1 MPPLKIVSQL
11 NNCLERENIR
21 YCHWK
26 SNEHVDAAVEGKT
39 DLDVLADGAKKA
51 KLKQALD
58 EIGFKQF
65 RSVSFLQYTEIED
78 YVAMDEATG
87 ILVHL
92 HLHYQLE
99 LGEKN
104 LKGYH
109 CPWEEL
115 LLSTRIYDR
124 EHQIYVAEPNIEIII
139 LLVRAALKVRNRDRL
154 KSLVG
159 ADYFAGDVIRE
170 FRWLIERIDLAQVG
184 KLSTELLGEDAS
196 EVILKAI
203 ADESQLQKLLLPG
216 NAVRSAVKKYRRYDP
231 VTAMRLRWYREWQYL
246 FFKIMKRY
254 FKAPV
259 KIRRTSIDKGG
270 SIIAI
275 LGADGAGKSTVNAE
289 IIKGLSSKVDV
300 FPIYLGSG
308 DGTAS
313 ILRQPLIWLR
323 QGFKALKSLKSSGK
337 PSTGSTKKWY
347 ERSKIYQLNHILWAI
362 TLVFEKQ
369 NKLKRIDSA
378 RERGIVVVCDRYPQS
393 QIPYLNEG
401 PLLTTEHQSSSKL
414 LQALQ
419 KWELKSYQ
427 KMVEAVIPDLVV
439 KLNVSPEVALTR
451 KSSLP
456 EVIEKKVAGVKAIEF
471 PAQSTV
477 ANLNADRSLDEV
489 ILKAKH
495 AVWHNL

>member
-11 NNCLERENIR
+11 NSCLEQENIR

-39 DLDVLADGAKKA
+39 DLDVLADQAAKER
-51 KLKQALD
+51 LKQVLG
-58 EIGFKQF
+58 EIGYKQF
-65 RSVSFLQYTEIED
+65 ISVPFLQYTEIED
-78 YVAMDEATG
+78 YVAMDEDTG
-87 ILVHL
+87 TLVHL

-115 LLSTRIYDR
+115 LLSTRIYDQ
-124 EHQIYVAEPNIEIII
+124 EHQIYIAEPNIEIII
-139 LLVRAALKVRNRDRL
+139 LLVRAALKVRNRDRA

-170 FRWLIERIDLAQVG
+170 FRWLKARIDLAQVR
-184 KLSTELLGEDAS
+184 KLSAELLGEDAAKLIA
-196 EVILKAI
+196 EAI
-203 ADESQLQKLLLPG
+203 ADESQLQKLLSPR

-231 VTAMRLRWYREWQYL
+231 ITAMRLRWYREWQYL
-246 FFKIMKRY
+246 FCKVLKRY

-259 KIRRTSIDKGG
+259 KLRRTSIDKGG
-270 SIIAI
+270 AIVAI

-289 IIKGLSSKVDV
+289 IVKGLSSKVDV

-362 TLVFEKQ
+362 TLVIEKQ
-369 NKLKRIDSA
+369 NKLKRINSA
-378 RERGIVVVCDRYPQS
+378 RERGLVVVCDRYPQS

-401 PLLTTEHQSSSKL
+401 PLLTTEHKSDSKL

-419 KWELKSYQ
+419 EWELKAYQ
-427 KMVEAVIPDLVV
+427 QMVADVVPDLVV

-471 PAQSTV
+471 PDGSSI
-477 ANLNADRSLDEV
+477 ANLDADRSLDEV

-495 AVWHNL
+495 AVWQSL

>member
-1 MPPLKIVSQL
+1 MSPLQIVSKL
-11 NNCLERENIR
+11 NYRLEQENIR

-39 DLDVLADGAKKA
+39 DLDVLADRAKKV
-51 KLKQALD
+51 KLKQVLE

-65 RSVSFLQYTEIED
+65 VSVPFLQYVEIED
-78 YVAMDEATG
+78 YVAMDEDTG

-115 LLSTRIYDR
+115 LLSTRIYDQ
-124 EHQIYVAEPNIEIII
+124 EHQIYIAEPNVEIII

-154 KSLVG
+154 KSLIG
-159 ADYFAGDVIRE
+159 SDYFAGDVTRE
-170 FRWLIERIDLAQVG
+170 FRWLKERIELAQVQ
-184 KLSTELLGEDAS
+184 KLSAELLGEDAS
-196 EVILKAI
+196 KVILNAI
-203 ADESQLQKLLLPG
+203 ADESQLKKLLSPG
-216 NAVRSAVKKYRRYDP
+216 NAIRRAVKQYRRYNP
-231 VTAMRLRWYREWQYL
+231 ITAMGLRWYREWQYL
-246 FFKIMKRY
+246 FFKVLSRY

-259 KIRRTSIDKGG
+259 NIRRTSIAKGG
-270 SIIAI
+270 AIIAI

-289 IIKGLSSKVDV
+289 IVKGLSSKVDV

-313 ILRQPLIWLR
+313 LLRQPLIWMR
-323 QGFKALKSLKSSGK
+323 QAFKALKSLKTSGK
-337 PSTGSTKKWY
+337 PSPGSTKKWY
-347 ERSKIYQLNHILWAI
+347 QRSKIYQLNHILWAI

-369 NKLKRIDSA
+369 TKLKRIDLA

-393 QIPYLNEG
+393 QIPDLNEG
-401 PLLTTEHQSSSKL
+401 PLLTTEHESTSKL
-414 LQALQ
+414 LRTLQ
-419 KWELKSYQ
+419 QWELKSYQ
-427 KMVEAVIPDLVV
+427 KMAATVAPDLVV

-456 EVIEKKVAGVKAIEF
+456 RVIEKKIAGVKAIEF
-471 PAQSTV
+471 PEQTTIT
-477 ANLNADRSLDEV
+477 NLDADRSLDEV

-495 AVWHNL
+495 AVWQNL

>member
-1 MPPLKIVSQL
+1 MSPLKIVSQL
-11 NNCLERENIR
+11 NNRLEQENIR

-39 DLDVLADGAKKA
+39 DLDVLADRAEKV
-51 KLKQALD
+51 KLKQVLG

-65 RSVSFLQYTEIED
+65 ISVPFLQYKEIED

-115 LLSTRIYDR
+115 LLSTRIYDQ
-124 EHQIYVAEPNIEIII
+124 EHQIYIAEPNIEIII
-139 LLVRAALKVRNRDRL
+139 LVVRAALKVRNRDRA
-154 KSLVG
+154 KSLIG
-159 ADYFAGDVIRE
+159 YDYFAGDVIRE
-170 FRWLIERIDLAQVG
+170 FRWLKERIDPAQVR
-184 KLSTELLGEDAS
+184 KLSTELLGENAS
-196 EVILKAI
+196 EVILDAI
-203 ADESQLQKLLLPG
+203 ADESQLKKLLSPRNVIRL
-216 NAVRSAVKKYRRYDP
+216 AVKKYRRYNSI
-231 VTAMRLRWYREWQYL
+231 TAMRLRWYREWQYL
-246 FFKIMKRY
+246 FFKVLSRY

-259 KIRRTSIDKGG
+259 NIRRTSINKGG
-270 SIIAI
+270 SIVAI

-289 IIKGLSSKVDV
+289 IVKGLSSKVDV

-313 ILRQPLIWLR
+313 ILRQPLIWMR

-369 NKLKRIDSA
+369 NKLKRIDLA

-401 PLLTTEHQSSSKL
+401 PLLTTEHQSDSKL
-414 LQALQ
+414 LRALQ
-419 KWELKSYQ
+419 EWELKSYQ
-427 KMVEAVIPDLVV
+427 KMVAAVAPDLVV

-456 EVIEKKVAGVKAIEF
+456 EVIEKKVAGVKAIKF
-471 PAQSTV
+471 PDQSTIT
-477 ANLNADRSLDEV
+477 NLDADRSLDEV

-495 AVWHNL
+495 AVWQNL

>member
-1 MPPLKIVSQL
+1 MSALQIVSQL
-11 NNCLERENIR
+11 NSRLEQENIR

-39 DLDVLADGAKKA
+39 DLDVLADRAEKV
-51 KLKQALD
+51 KLKQVLG

-65 RSVSFLQYTEIED
+65 ISVPFLQYIEIED

-115 LLSTRIYDR
+115 LLSTRIYDQ
-124 EHQIYVAEPNIEIII
+124 EHQIYIAEPNIEIII
-139 LLVRAALKVRNRDRL
+139 LVVRAALKVRNRDRL

-159 ADYFAGDVIRE
+159 ADYFAGDVMRE
-170 FRWLIERIDLAQVG
+170 FRWLKSRIDPAQVR
-184 KLSTELLGEDAS
+184 KLSAELLGENAS
-196 EVILKAI
+196 GVILDAI
-203 ADESQLQKLLLPG
+203 ADESQLKKLLSPRNVIRL
-216 NAVRSAVKKYRRYDP
+216 AVKKYRRYDP
-231 VTAMRLRWYREWQYL
+231 ITAMRLRWYREWQYL
-246 FFKIMKRY
+246 FFKIMSRY

-259 KIRRTSIDKGG
+259 KLRRTSINKGG
-270 SIIAI
+270 SIVAI

-289 IIKGLSSKVDV
+289 IVKGLSSKVDV

-323 QGFKALKSLKSSGK
+323 QGFKALKSLKSSGQ

-362 TLVFEKQ
+362 TLVIEKQ
-369 NKLKRIDSA
+369 NKLKRINSA
-378 RERGIVVVCDRYPQS
+378 RERGMVVVCDRYPQC

-401 PLLTTEHQSSSKL
+401 PLLTTEHQSDSKL
-414 LQALQ
+414 LRALQ
-419 KWELKSYQ
+419 EWELKSYQ
-427 KMVEAVIPDLVV
+427 KMVAAVAPDLVV

-456 EVIEKKVAGVKAIEF
+456 EVIEKKVAGVKAIKF
-471 PAQSTV
+471 SDQSII
-477 ANLNADRSLDEV
+477 ANLDADRSLDEV

-495 AVWHNL
+495 AVWQNL

>member
-1 MPPLKIVSQL
+1 MSPLKIVSQL
-11 NNCLERENIR
+11 NNCLDRENIR

-39 DLDVLADGAKKA
+39 DLDVLADRAKKV
-51 KLKQALD
+51 KLKQVLG

-65 RSVSFLQYTEIED
+65 ISVPFLQYTEIED
-78 YVAMDEATG
+78 YVAMDEDTG

-124 EHQIYVAEPNIEIII
+124 EHQIYIAEPNIEIII
-139 LLVRAALKVRNRDRL
+139 LVVRAALKVRNRDRA
-154 KSLVG
+154 KSLFG

-170 FRWLIERIDLAQVG
+170 FRWLKERIDLAQVE

-196 EVILKAI
+196 KVILDAI
-203 ADESQLQKLLLPG
+203 ADESQLKKLLSPG
-216 NAVRSAVKKYRRYDP
+216 NAVRLAVKKYRRYDP
-231 VTAMRLRWYREWQYL
+231 ITAMRLRWYREWQYL
-246 FFKIMKRY
+246 FFKIMSRY

-259 KIRRTSIDKGG
+259 KLRRTSIDKGG

-289 IIKGLSSKVDV
+289 IVKGLSSKVDV

-313 ILRQPLIWLR
+313 ILRQPLIWMR

-347 ERSKIYQLNHILWAI
+347 ERSKVYQLNHILWAI

-369 NKLKRIDSA
+369 NKLKRINSA
-378 RERGIVVVCDRYPQS
+378 RERGMVVVCDRYPQS

-401 PLLTTEHQSSSKL
+401 PLLTTEHKSSSKL

-419 KWELKSYQ
+419 EWELKSYQ
-427 KMVEAVIPDLVV
+427 KMVATVVPDLVV

-471 PAQSTV
+471 PDRSRI
-477 ANLNADRSLDEV
+477 ANLDADRSLDEV

-495 AVWHNL
+495 AVWQNL

>member
-1 MPPLKIVSQL
+1 MSALQIVSQL
-11 NNCLERENIR
+11 NSRLEQENIR

-39 DLDVLADGAKKA
+39 DLDVLADRAEKV
-51 KLKQALD
+51 KLKQVLG

-65 RSVSFLQYTEIED
+65 ISVPFLQYIEIED

-115 LLSTRIYDR
+115 LLSTRIYDQ
-124 EHQIYVAEPNIEIII
+124 EHQIYIAEPNIELII
-139 LLVRAALKVRNRDRL
+139 LVVRAALKVRNRDRL

-159 ADYFAGDVIRE
+159 SDYFAGDVIRE
-170 FRWLIERIDLAQVG
+170 FRWLKERIDLAQVK
-184 KLSTELLGEDAS
+184 KLSAELLGENAS
-196 EVILKAI
+196 QVILDAI
-203 ADESQLQKLLLPG
+203 ADESKLKQLLSPRNVIRL
-216 NAVRSAVKKYRRYDP
+216 AVKKYRRYDP
-231 VTAMRLRWYREWQYL
+231 ITAMRLRWYREWQYL
-246 FFKIMKRY
+246 FFKVLSRY

-259 KIRRTSIDKGG
+259 KLRRTSIDKGG

-289 IIKGLSSKVDV
+289 IVKGLSSKVDV

-313 ILRQPLIWLR
+313 IMRQPLIWLR

-362 TLVFEKQ
+362 TLVIEKQ

-378 RERGIVVVCDRYPQS
+378 RDRGMVVVCDRYPQS

-401 PLLTTEHQSSSKL
+401 PLLTTEHQSDSKL

-427 KMVEAVIPDLVV
+427 QMVADVVPDLVV

-456 EVIEKKVAGVKAIEF
+456 EIIEKKVAGVKAIKF
-471 PAQSTV
+471 PDQSTI
-477 ANLNADRSLDEV
+477 ANLDADHSLDEV

-495 AVWHNL
+495 AVWQNL